1 MVRAAAVTSLTV
13 VSVSVAFVG
22 LTSTATRVAAGTRS
36 RRSSSRFATTSPLRK
51 LMPVRLPPGLAR
63 LATRPSLTGSSAAT
77 KTMGP
82 GCRLGRQRH
91 SRTSE
96 RGDHCN
102 LPANQVGRQRRQS
115 IDLIFAPA
123 VYDRD
128 VLALDIA
135 AILEATVKS
144 AKTVRV
150 RVRRLAVEKPDHRH
164 RRLLRARRDRPRRRA
179 AEQRDERATLHSITS
194 SASDST
200 FSENLIPSVFAVLR
214 LITNSNLVDCKTG
227 KSAGLAPLS
236 TCPV

>member
-1 MVRAAAVTSLTV
+1 ACE
-13 VSVSVAFVG
+13 
-22 LTSTATRVAAGTRS
+22 VAARTGEAGDKT
-36 RRSSSRFATTSPLRK
+36 K
-51 LMPVRLPPGLAR
+51 LDWVFGGDENDGNR
-63 LATRPSLTGSSAAT
+63 
-77 KTMGP
+77 P
-82 GCRLGRQRH
+82 GCRLCRQRH

-128 VLALDIA
+128 VLALDIP

-164 RRLLRARRDRPRRRA
+164 RLLLRPRRERPRDRCA
-179 AEQRDERATLHSITS
+179 AEQRDELAPRHSITS
-194 SASDST
+194 SARAS
-200 FSENLIPSVFAVLR
+200 SEGGTVS
-214 LITNSNLVDCKTG
+214 
-227 KSAGLAPLS
+227 
-236 TCPV
+236 